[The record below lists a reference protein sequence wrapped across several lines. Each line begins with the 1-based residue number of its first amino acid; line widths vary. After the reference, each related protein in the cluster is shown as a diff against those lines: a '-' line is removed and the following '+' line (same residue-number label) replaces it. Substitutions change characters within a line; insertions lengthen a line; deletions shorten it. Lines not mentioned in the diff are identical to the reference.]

1 MNESVQH
8 SGIKFSVI
16 IPVYNGA
23 ETIERAINS
32 VLAQSYPATEIII
45 VDDASN
51 DKTHEI
57 IQDNYASKVQFI
69 QKIVNQGSSAARN
82 KGMDV
87 ASGNYIAFL
96 DADDAWHPDKLML
109 MNTILLSKPDITL
122 FYHPYTQDNIMDK
135 KLPEDIVV
143 YKFPFVKLLPS
154 NPIATSC
161 VVIKNN
167 PVFRFEPT
175 MRYMEDLD
183 LCLQVGYKYKIYMI
197 NIPLTQIFRPFTSQ
211 GGISGNKW
219 KMRRG
224 EMRAY
229 RRLVKL
235 NPLFLPLLPFL
246 FLTSIGKH
254 IFKKFQKNR

>member
-1 MNESVQH
+1 MNEPVQH
-8 SGIKFSVI
+8 IGIKFSVI

-23 ETIERAINS
+23 DTIERALDS
-32 VLAQSYPATEIII
+32 MLAQSYPPVEIIV
-45 VDDASN
+45 VDDASS

-57 IQDNYASKVQFI
+57 LQDKYSGKIQFI

-82 KGMDV
+82 KGMEV
-87 ASGNYIAFL
+87 ATGDYIAFL

-135 KLPEDIVV
+135 KLPEDITV

-161 VVIKNN
+161 VIIKNN
-167 PVFRFEPT
+167 TAFRFEPT

-183 LCLQVGYKYKIYMI
+183 LCLQVGYKYKIFMI

-229 RRLVKL
+229 RRLLKL
-235 NPLFLPLLPFL
+235 NVLFLPLLPFL

-254 IFKKFQKNR
+254 IVKKFQTGS